1 MVREFRTLSSDATL
15 LEAVDALLAT
25 SQHDFPVLDASGGIA
40 GVLLRNDLIAALR
53 KDDPAIRV
61 GDIIR
66 RNVPT
71 ITTGTPFDE
80 AFRVMQESNCP
91 AVPVVDRM
99 QRLVGL
105 LTTENVSELMM
116 VHAAMPRRRVRLAAA
131 PV

>member
-1 MVREFRTLSSDATL
+1 
-15 LEAVDALLAT
+15 
-25 SQHDFPVLDASGGIA
+25 
-40 GVLLRNDLIAALR
+40 
-53 KDDPAIRV
+53 V

-105 LTTENVSELMM
+105 LTTENVSELRM
-116 VHAAMPRRRVRLAAA
+116 VHAAMPRRRVRLAACA
-131 PV
+131 V